1 MLKDYPRWEGSI
13 GNRFHGSWRDG
24 ATVERMR
31 KSPVVVFAVLAAVA
45 TACSGGS
52 STETTPAASSTGV
65 PSSAQ
70 SGDASSP
77 VTGTPAQSACGADYL
92 AKLTQRE
99 KLAQLLTV
107 GITGSADAS
116 NVVSTEQVGGIFIG
130 SWTDPGLLNNTQLA
144 AVKALAKAP
153 LMVTIDEEGGR
164 VSRAKNLIGVA
175 PSAREVAQSQTSEQY
190 YQNTLTR
197 SKALKDLGVTVDFA
211 PDVDVSGQPAD
222 SVIGD
227 RSYSDDPQVVTEY
240 ADAYIRA
247 STEVGLGSVIKHFP
261 GHGSGSGD
269 SHTGA
274 VRTPPLSEL
283 QNKDLVPFRNLVNSG
298 AAVMVGHL
306 DVPGLTEPDVP
317 ASISPAVMS
326 LLREGTGYG
335 APSFDGPIFTDDL
348 GGMAA
353 ITARMSI
360 ADAVEAALVAGADN
374 ALWISTDA
382 VPQVLDRLEQSVASG
397 KLPADR
403 VDASVLRMARYKGAQ
418 LGC

>member
-1 MLKDYPRWEGSI
+1 
-13 GNRFHGSWRDG
+13 
-24 ATVERMR
+24 MR

-52 STETTPAASSTGV
+52 SNETTPAASSSGV
-65 PSSAQ
+65 AAPSAAGEPSSPASATPIQ
-70 SGDASSP
+70 SN
-77 VTGTPAQSACGADYL
+77 CGADYL
-92 AKLTQRE
+92 AKLSQRE

-116 NVVSTEQVGGIFIG
+116 NVVSSEQVGGIFVG
-130 SWTDPGLLNNTQLA
+130 SWTDPGLLDRAALD
-144 AVKALAKAP
+144 AVKAQAKVP

-164 VSRAKNLIGVA
+164 VSRAKNVIGAV
-175 PSAREVAQSQTSEQY
+175 PSAREIAQTQTPEQF
-190 YQNTLTR
+190 YQLTLTR
-197 SKALKDLGVTVDFA
+197 SKALKDVGITVDFA
-211 PDVDVSGQPAD
+211 PDVDVSSQPDD

-227 RSYSDDPQVVTEY
+227 RSFSDDPKVVSEF
-240 ADAYIRA
+240 AGAYIRA
-247 STEVGLGSVIKHFP
+247 SNEVGLGSVIKHFP

-274 VRTPPLSEL
+274 VTTPPLDQL
-283 QNKDLVPFRNLVNSG
+283 QTTDLVPFRDLVNSG

-306 DVPGLTEPDVP
+306 DVPGLTDPGVP
-317 ASISPAVMS
+317 ASISPAAMT

-335 APSFDGPIFTDDL
+335 APPFNGPIFTDDL
-348 GGMAA
+348 SGMAA

-360 ADAVEAALVAGADN
+360 VDAVEATLVAGADN
-374 ALWISTDA
+374 ALWISSDA
-382 VPQVLDRLEQSVASG
+382 VPQVLDRLEQSVSSG

-403 VDASVLRMARYKGAQ
+403 VDTSVLRMARYKGVA

>member
-1 MLKDYPRWEGSI
+1 
-13 GNRFHGSWRDG
+13 
-24 ATVERMR
+24 MR

-52 STETTPAASSTGV
+52 STETTPAASGSGT
-65 PSSAQ
+65 PASAQ
-70 SGDASSP
+70 SGD
-77 VTGTPAQSACGADYL
+77 TGTPATATAPQTRCGTDYL
-92 AKLTQRE
+92 AKFTQRE

-107 GITGSADAS
+107 GITGAADAT
-116 NVVSTEQVGGIFIG
+116 NVVSGEQVGGIFIG
-130 SWTDPGLLNNTQLA
+130 SWTDPGLMNKAQLDTVQ
-144 AVKALAKAP
+144 AVAKVP

-164 VSRAKNLIGVA
+164 VSRAKNVIGPA
-175 PSAREVAQSQTSEQY
+175 PSARVVAQTQTPQQY
-190 YQNTLTR
+190 FENSVTR
-197 SKALKDLGVTVDFA
+197 SQALKDLGITVDFA
-211 PDVDVSGQPAD
+211 PDVDVSSQPDD

-240 ADAYIRA
+240 AGAYIRA
-247 STEVGLGSVIKHFP
+247 ANQVGLGSVIKHFP

-274 VRTPPLSEL
+274 VRTPPLDQL
-283 QNKDLVPFRNLVNSG
+283 QNHDLVPFRNLVTSG

-317 ASISPAVMS
+317 ASISPAAMT

-335 APSFDGPIFTDDL
+335 APPFDGPIFTDDL

-403 VDASVLRMARYKGAQ
+403 VDASVLRMARYKGVP

>member
-1 MLKDYPRWEGSI
+1 
-13 GNRFHGSWRDG
+13 
-24 ATVERMR
+24 MR

-52 STETTPAASSTGV
+52 SNETTPAASSSGV
-65 PSSAQ
+65 AAPSVAGESSAPVSATPIQ
-70 SGDASSP
+70 SN
-77 VTGTPAQSACGADYL
+77 CGADYL
-92 AKLTQRE
+92 AKLSQRE

-116 NVVSTEQVGGIFIG
+116 NVVSSEQVGGIFVG
-130 SWTDPGLLNNTQLA
+130 SWTDPSLLDRAALD
-144 AVKALAKAP
+144 AVKAQAKVP

-164 VSRAKNLIGVA
+164 VSRAKNVIGAV
-175 PSAREVAQSQTSEQY
+175 PSAREIAQTQTPEQF
-190 YQNTLTR
+190 YQLTLTR
-197 SKALKDLGVTVDFA
+197 SKALKDVGITVDFA
-211 PDVDVSGQPAD
+211 PDVDVSSQPDD

-227 RSYSDDPQVVTEY
+227 RSFSDDPKVVSEF
-240 ADAYIRA
+240 AGAYIRA
-247 STEVGLGSVIKHFP
+247 SNEVGLGSVIKHFP

-274 VRTPPLSEL
+274 VTTPPLDQL
-283 QNKDLVPFRNLVNSG
+283 QNTDLVPFRDLVNSG

-306 DVPGLTEPDVP
+306 DVPGLTDPGVP
-317 ASISPAVMS
+317 ASISPAAMT

-335 APSFDGPIFTDDL
+335 APPFNGPIFTDDL
-348 GGMAA
+348 SGMAA

-360 ADAVEAALVAGADN
+360 VDAVEATLLAGADN
-374 ALWISTDA
+374 ALWISSDA
-382 VPQVLDRLEQSVASG
+382 VPQVLDRLEQSVSSG

-403 VDASVLRMARYKGAQ
+403 VDTSVLRMARYKGVA

>member
-1 MLKDYPRWEGSI
+1 
-13 GNRFHGSWRDG
+13 
-24 ATVERMR
+24 MR

-52 STETTPAASSTGV
+52 STETTPAASGSGT
-65 PSSAQ
+65 PTSAQ
-70 SGDASSP
+70 SGD
-77 VTGTPAQSACGADYL
+77 TGTPATATAPQTRCGTDYL
-92 AKLTQRE
+92 AKFTQRE

-107 GITGSADAS
+107 GITGAADAT
-116 NVVSTEQVGGIFIG
+116 NVVSGEQVGGIFIG
-130 SWTDPGLLNNTQLA
+130 SWTDPGLMNKAQLDTVQ
-144 AVKALAKAP
+144 AVAKAP

-164 VSRAKNLIGVA
+164 VSRAKNVIGPA
-175 PSAREVAQSQTSEQY
+175 PSARVVAQTQTPQQY
-190 YQNTLTR
+190 FENSVTR
-197 SKALKDLGVTVDFA
+197 SQALKDLGITVDFA
-211 PDVDVSGQPAD
+211 PDVDVSSQPDD

-240 ADAYIRA
+240 AGAYIRA
-247 STEVGLGSVIKHFP
+247 ANQVGLGSVIKHFP

-274 VRTPPLSEL
+274 VRTPPLDQL
-283 QNKDLVPFRNLVNSG
+283 QNSDLVPFRNLVTSG

-317 ASISPAVMS
+317 ASISPAAMT

-335 APSFDGPIFTDDL
+335 APPFDGPIFTDDL

-403 VDASVLRMARYKGAQ
+403 VDASVLRMARYKGVP